1 MLEIA
6 NVSVSIGGTPILR
19 DVSLTVPA
27 ASMVGLVGRNG
38 AGKTT
43 TMKTVMG
50 LLKPQSGV
58 VRFDGADIT
67 GMASDK
73 RAALGIGFMPEDR
86 RLVPELTVRDN
97 MLVPAWAMKLPEP
110 DRRLDWITGLIPELA
125 PLMDRRAPQLSGGQ
139 QKLAALGRA
148 LMIGRRALLLDEP
161 SEGVAPAL
169 AQRIGE
175 ILANLKREGL
185 SVLIAESNDHHVA
198 SLLDHVHAIERGHVR
213 LLDHAAAAAPA
224 LSLTTTQKEPEPM
237 SAAKLTFLG
246 ISGSL
251 RKASVNSAA
260 LRAVQA
266 LAPAHITVEIADL
279 ADIPIYN
286 DDVRAAGYPAAVDA
300 LRAKIAAADAVIFAT
315 PEYNFSIPGVLKN
328 AIDWAS
334 RPPSQPFDGKPIA
347 IMGASPGPV
356 GTARAQYDLR
366 KMMVFLNAFPINKP
380 EVMIGMAPSKFND
393 KLELTDEPTR
403 EFLKQMLT
411 ALEAWT
417 LKLKA

>member
-1 MLEIA
+1 MLELSQT
-6 NVSVSIGGTPILR
+6 SVSIGGTPILR
-19 DVSLTVPA
+19 DVSIVVPD

-38 AGKTT
+38 AGKST
-43 TMKTVMG
+43 TMKTIMG
-50 LLKPQSGV
+50 LLTPQSGT

-67 GMASDK
+67 GMAPDK

-97 MLVPAWAMKLPEP
+97 LLVPAWAMKTLEP
-110 DRRLDWITGLIPELA
+110 DQRIDWIVGLIPELA

-185 SVLIAESNDHHVA
+185 SVLIAESNDHHVS
-198 SLLDHVHAIERGHVR
+198 SLLDHVYAIERGHVR
-213 LLDHAAAAAPA
+213 ALDQNPQPAAPV
-224 LSLTTTQKEPEPM
+224 SLTTFRKEETPM
-237 SAAKLTFLG
+237 TTKLTFLG

-260 LRAVQA
+260 LRAVKA
-266 LAPAHITVEIADL
+266 LAPGHITVEIADL
-279 ADIPIYN
+279 SEIPIYN
-286 DDVRAAGYPAAVDA
+286 DDVRVAGHPASVDA
-300 LRAKIAAADAVIFAT
+300 LRAKIAAADAIIFAT

-347 IMGASPGPV
+347 ILGASPGPV

-403 EFLKQMLT
+403 DFLKQMIA

-417 LKLKA
+417 LRLKA